1 MEKCT
6 TFWKFK
12 TNSNS
17 NSNSNLI
24 RVLYVS
30 PTSWSK
36 TMMADINRTDVD
48 EQITLYKGEDES
60 CRATISKFIM
70 ERFLDSCS
78 YMQMSQV
85 GDDRF
90 IIDEAIGIIDK
101 NNESNEYSTLK
112 LHIISALQYNY
123 YYINARYWPEDDIKT
138 GIDFIFK
145 SEHSIGERTDA
156 FYCGITNDLD
166 IRMQQ
171 HREEDFEILNNKV
184 YAWICPTTQVAAEIE
199 SWAHKPVGISIGKT
213 HNKGNGG
220 KDDSIIVYLLK
231 KGNLVAKE

>member
-6 TFWKFK
+6 TFWQSK
-12 TNSNS
+12 T
-17 NSNSNLI
+17 NSNLI

-36 TMMADINRTDVD
+36 TMMADINRADFD
-48 EQITLYKGEDES
+48 EQITLYNGDNES
-60 CRATISKFIM
+60 CRTIISEFIV
-70 ERFLDSCS
+70 EQFFDSGS
-78 YMQMSQV
+78 YRQISQD
-85 GDDRF
+85 GYNRS
-90 IIDEAIGIIDK
+90 IIDEVIEIIDK

-138 GIDFIFK
+138 GIDFVFK
-145 SEHSIGERTDA
+145 SGHSIGERTDA

-171 HREEDFEILNNKV
+171 HREEDFTIVNNKV
-184 YAWICPTTQVAAEIE
+184 YAWICPTAQVAAEIE
-199 SWAHKPVGISIGKT
+199 SWAHKPVGFDIGKT

-220 KDDSIIVYLLK
+220 KDNSVIVYLLK
-231 KGNLVAKE
+231 KRNLVAKK

>member
-6 TFWKFK
+6 TFWQSKA
-12 TNSNS
+12 NP
-17 NSNSNLI
+17 NLI

-36 TMMADINRTDVD
+36 TMMADIDREN
-48 EQITLYKGEDES
+48 QKIMFCKGEDES
-60 CRATISKFIM
+60 CRVTISEFIM
-70 ERFLDSCS
+70 EQFFDSCS
-78 YMQMSQV
+78 YKQMSQV
-85 GDDRF
+85 GNDRS

-101 NNESNEYSTLK
+101 NNVSNEYSILK

-123 YYINARYWPEDDIKT
+123 YYINARYWPEGDIKI
-138 GIDFIFK
+138 GVDFIFK
-145 SEHSIGERTDA
+145 SEHSIGEKTDA

-171 HREEDFEILNNKV
+171 HREEDFTIVNNKV
-184 YAWICPTTQVAAEIE
+184 YAWICPTAQVAAEIE
-199 SWAHKPVGISIGKT
+199 SWAHKPVGFDIGKT

-220 KDDSIIVYLLK
+220 KDDSVIVYLLK
-231 KGNLVAKE
+231 KGNLVTKK